1 MMHELLNFYIVFI
14 LFLLQFCT
22 DCIYVLYLFL
32 ALKKMEKLYIFP
44 AEKSILF
51 CAVFLDSILMR
62 HNLNGQLY
70 YLLRSVGIY
79 SY

>member
-32 ALKKMEKLYIFP
+32 ALKKMTFSLLKSQFYFVLY
-44 AEKSILF
+44 S
-51 CAVFLDSILMR
+51 
-62 HNLNGQLY
+62 
-70 YLLRSVGIY
+70 
-79 SY
+79 

>member
-32 ALKKMEKLYIFP
+32 ALKKMKNCTFSLLKSQFYFVLYIPRFHSNETQLKWP
-44 AEKSILF
+44 IVLF
-51 CAVFLDSILMR
+51 VKKCWNI
-62 HNLNGQLY
+62 
-70 YLLRSVGIY
+70 
-79 SY
+79 